1 MMALLEV
8 LVMKVIILVDGG
20 DGLDDSDDG
29 DGGV

>member
-1 MMALLEV
+1 V

-29 DGGV
+29 DECSWYR

>member
-29 DGGV
+29 DECS